1 MVEYM
6 PNKCKALNPTAKTEK
21 KSIIQCQQRT
31 PSKINTKYL
40 GILYSKTV
48 ENQDKKQILKEARG
62 EEIR

>member
-1 MVEYM
+1 
-6 PNKCKALNPTAKTEK
+6 LNPTAKTEK

-40 GILYSKTV
+40 GISYSKTV